1 MNYKIEKDDRL
12 TWILIVCIILQMITS
27 LGIMFVPYQYKNYL
41 TIFIFVICYIVLF
54 CTIICV
60 FLSIFGIPQEC
71 ITINEDG
78 VLIKSK
84 RKVKK
89 YFWNELLYKI
99 EWKKY
104 YIHNRFSKNKIEIV
118 KKYVFLKDKKTI
130 FTVDN
135 KADMKFIQDNI
146 ILKNKVDKKK
156 TIINGEDVII
166 VKPKKRIVLD
176 IYFVILIHFCAI
188 ILILNC
194 VIKVNN
200 IDDIVSVLLSLSIL
214 WGIILSQLYRMIK
227 EWKQIGLTLYLVRNK
242 GIYIDKKGYKKFYEF
257 KELDKVET
265 DTYIFSEE
273 VVHTIFFYKDNKKIL
288 VLTNICT
295 GFYEL
300 LEELKYLNMI
310 K

>member
-12 TWILIVCIILQMITS
+12 NWILIVCIILNMITC
-27 LGIMFVPYQYKNYL
+27 LGVMFVPYQYKNYL
-41 TIFIFVICYIVLF
+41 TISMFVICYIVLF
-54 CTIICV
+54 CAIICV
-60 FLSIFGIPQEC
+60 FLSILGISQEC

-104 YIHNRFSKNKIEIV
+104 YIFNKFSKNKIEIV

-130 FTVDN
+130 FTVYN

-188 ILILNC
+188 ILILNR

-200 IDDIVSVLLSLSIL
+200 IDDIISILLLLSIL
-214 WGIILSQLYRMIK
+214 WGILLSQLYRMIK